1 MQAKP
6 RQQQLSA
13 WVPLYTLCV
22 VLWTAFAVTRLTT
35 TSSSQPTVTRDVP
48 VPCAV
53 SSGETQPLDRIVI
66 LGERNSGTN
75 AFEGL
80 LRLNVDSLKISV
92 CGSIV
97 CMIPSA

>member
-13 WVPLYTLCV
+13 WVPLSTLCV
-22 VLWTAFAVTRLTT
+22 VLWTAFAVTQLPATF
-35 TSSSQPTVTRDVP
+35 SSQSSVTADALVGCP
-48 VPCAV
+48 DSA
-53 SSGETQPLDRIVI
+53 GEPQPLDRIVI

-80 LRLNVDSLKISV
+80 LRLNVDGLDISV

-97 CMIPSA
+97 CMISSA